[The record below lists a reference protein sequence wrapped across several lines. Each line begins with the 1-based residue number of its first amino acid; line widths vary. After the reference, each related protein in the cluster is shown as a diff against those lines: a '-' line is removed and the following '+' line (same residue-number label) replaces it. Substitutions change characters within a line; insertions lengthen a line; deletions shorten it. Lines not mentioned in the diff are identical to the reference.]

1 MYETTVRTLGETST
15 AEAYTSS
22 HADVKAYRAY
32 SAFDARELLESA
44 SATGGAGSGSG
55 SAPDPRTATIGRAF
69 QGGKGWVFPTAAGG
83 LKASRLLS
91 SVGEGPTR
99 KRTLQDR
106 ARP

>member
-22 HADVKAYRAY
+22 HADIKAYRAY

-44 SATGGAGSGSG
+44 PMTSSAAGSG
-55 SAPDPRTATIGRAF
+55 ADARTATIGRAF
-69 QGGKGWVFPTAAGG
+69 QGGKGWMFPTTGAGP
-83 LKASRLLS
+83 KASRLLS
-91 SVGEGPTR
+91 SVGESTTR

-106 ARP
+106 ARV